1 VKSLIITRRK
11 QIRNFL
17 KDALEWELKHMESF
31 CPSREHKK
39 DLSLKNGHGTCQ
51 AKWIDEGLNKE
62 YHPKTS
68 LAKIPNLWH
77 TFEG

>member
-1 VKSLIITRRK
+1 
-11 QIRNFL
+11 
-17 KDALEWELKHMESF
+17 MESF

-39 DLSLKNGHGTCQ
+39 DLSLKNRHGTCQ
-51 AKWIDEGLNKE
+51 AKWIDEGLNKL
-62 YHPKTS
+62 YRPKTS